1 MCTFDWNFNHIIYD
15 HTDLKTS
22 SVTHF
27 NEIPT
32 IGYSLVQ
39 MLEYQPCILHG
50 HMDHYY
56 NYFVLC
62 LGLNQ
67 MDPNGT
73 WNLCLVSFVWR
84 KHEGTMGWNHKT
96 GKLSWRRCCILLL
109 GCHGYW
115 WIKLCSHHS
124 NSILSRVHSS
134 QGNILKALSTT
145 SSAKHLT

>member
-1 MCTFDWNFNHIIYD
+1 
-15 HTDLKTS
+15 
-22 SVTHF
+22 
-27 NEIPT
+27 
-32 IGYSLVQ
+32 

-56 NYFVLC
+56 NYFELC

-67 MDPNGT
+67 MDPSGT

-84 KHEGTMGWNHKT
+84 KHEGTMGWNQKT
-96 GKLSWRRCCILLL
+96 GKLSWCRCCILLL

-115 WIKLCSHHS
+115 WIKLWSHHS

-145 SSAKHLT
+145 SSAKHLTKPWSWYDCSMIILWILVGSLHMFSKSSCNFCK